1 MPALAM
7 TDHGNLF
14 GAIDFYRSC
23 KKADIKPDFVG
34 LECGD
39 CYVYGVGM
47 DLNGHFRNLSS
58 IYALP
63 EKVV

>member
-1 MPALAM
+1 VFLIRK
-7 TDHGNLF
+7 THE
-14 GAIDFYRSC
+14 R
-23 KKADIKPDFVG
+23 KKADIAPDFVG
-34 LECGD
+34 IECGD
-39 CYVYGVGM
+39 CYVYGAGM